1 MSATSADRQAVYESL
16 EPVFGE
22 QAALR
27 LMDHLNFTPERE
39 LVSSS
44 DMQANTMMLQGEMA
58 ELRGELQ
65 GEMAELRA
73 ELRGEMAELRGELR
87 GEMAELRSDL
97 RGEMAEL
104 RAELHGEMTELRAE
118 LRGEM
123 AALRA
128 DVNTQIA
135 GLQRWAAGILA
146 VNGVALAAA
155 LLT

>member
-39 LVSSS
+39 LVSTADLMATTAALEGS
-44 DMQANTMMLQGEMA
+44 MA
-58 ELRGELQ
+58 ELRGELR
-65 GEMAELRA
+65 GEMAELRAELRGEMTELRA
-73 ELRGEMAELRGELR
+73 ELRGEMAELRGE
-87 GEMAELRSDL
+87 MA
-97 RGEMAEL
+97 
-104 RAELHGEMTELRAE
+104 T
-118 LRGEM
+118 
-123 AALRA
+123 LRA

-146 VNGVALAAA
+146 ANGVALAAA

>member
-16 EPVFGE
+16 EPVFGQ

-44 DMQANTMMLQGEMA
+44 DMQANTMML
-58 ELRGELQ
+58 
-65 GEMAELRA
+65 
-73 ELRGEMAELRGELR
+73 RGEMAELRGELR
-87 GEMAELRSDL
+87 GEMAELRSEL
-97 RGEMAEL
+97 RGEMAELRSELRGEMTEL